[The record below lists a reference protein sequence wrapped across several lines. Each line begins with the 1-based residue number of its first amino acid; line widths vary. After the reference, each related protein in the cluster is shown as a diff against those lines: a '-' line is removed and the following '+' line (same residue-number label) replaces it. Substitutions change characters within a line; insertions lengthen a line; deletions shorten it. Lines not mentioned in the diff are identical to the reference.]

1 MHKTLLIFRY
11 EFGQTVKRKG
21 FIALTVIPPLLA
33 LIGIGVFQGLSG
45 AAQPPPEAISI
56 GYVDEVGGFN
66 RFTDQESITLVP
78 YPTEESAVQALLK
91 EEIREYFVIP
101 PNFIDTG
108 VIERYTIR
116 RELEPSGATRNA
128 INYFISSNL
137 LAGKV
142 PESTIVRIETP
153 LNLVTTTL
161 TETGEVAP
169 DQGGLVNFIIPGAFS
184 VLLALSLIF
193 TSTYLLRSLSE
204 EKETRL
210 MEILL
215 SSVSPRQLLSGKLL
229 GLGAAG
235 LLQVV
240 VWVVSIPLLLNL
252 ASASI
257 GGFISTIQLPANFL
271 ALGIVYFI
279 LGYSLFAVL
288 SAGVAA
294 ISPNVREAQGIAS
307 TYSMFAVAPLWFMSL
322 LMLTPESPVWT
333 GFSIFPFTAPTLMM
347 LRLGVSN
354 VPAWEIATSIAV
366 LCLCIFG
373 GLLLAAKLLRT
384 YLLMYGRRPNLREIT
399 RSLRGR

>member
-1 MHKTLLIFRY
+1 MHKTFLILRY

-21 FIALTVIPPLLA
+21 FIALTIIPPLLG
-33 LIGIGVFQGLSG
+33 LIGIGVYQGVSG

-56 GYVDEVGGFN
+56 GYVDEVGGFDQ
-66 RFTDQESITLVP
+66 FTEQENITLAP
-78 YPTEESAVQALLK
+78 YPTEASAVQALINK
-91 EEIREYFVIP
+91 EIKEYFVIP
-101 PNFIDTG
+101 ADFIDSG
-108 VIERYTIR
+108 VIERYTTR
-116 RELEPSGATRNA
+116 RELDTPGATRNA
-128 INYFISSNL
+128 INYFISTNL

-153 LNLVTTTL
+153 LNLVTTKL

-169 DQGGLVNFIIPGAFS
+169 DQGGLANFIIPAAFS
-184 VLLALSLIF
+184 LLLALSLIF
-193 TSTYLLRSLSE
+193 ASTYLLRSLSE

-240 VWVVSIPLLLNL
+240 VWVVLIPPLLGL
-252 ASASI
+252 ASSSI
-257 GGFISTIQLPANFL
+257 GGFVSTIQLPANFL

-322 LMLTPESPVWT
+322 LMFAPNNPVWT
-333 GFSIFPFTAPTLMM
+333 GLSIFPFTAPTLIM
-347 LRLGVSN
+347 LRLGVSD
-354 VPAWEIATSIAV
+354 VPTWQIATSIAV